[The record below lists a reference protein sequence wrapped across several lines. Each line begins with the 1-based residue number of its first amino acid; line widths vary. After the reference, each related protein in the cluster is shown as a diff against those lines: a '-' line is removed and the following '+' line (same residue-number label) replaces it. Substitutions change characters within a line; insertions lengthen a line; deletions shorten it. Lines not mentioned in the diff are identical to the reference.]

1 MMLVDVTALVNNII
15 AMEASE
21 ELAEMVV
28 EGADINPM
36 TRSASIQNGD
46 VTRDM
51 IEQMLTLLN
60 GGIPVKSNGCNCG
73 PGEPHTCMTPAD
85 SRSPLRGTSRAQSYI
100 AGFADV
106 LEETAERIREKIE
119 RVGTPAVP

>member
-28 EGADINPM
+28 EGADIDPL

-85 SRSPLRGTSRAQSYI
+85 SRSPLRGTSRTQSYNSAYI

-106 LEETAERIREKIE
+106 
-119 RVGTPAVP
+119 